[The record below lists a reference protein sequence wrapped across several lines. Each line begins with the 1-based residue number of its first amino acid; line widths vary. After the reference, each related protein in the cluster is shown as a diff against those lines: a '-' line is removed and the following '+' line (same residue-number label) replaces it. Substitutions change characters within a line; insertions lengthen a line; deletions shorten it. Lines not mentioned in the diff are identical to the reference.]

1 MCKHKINR
9 ADWVRTLAKDIVLC
23 SSARHFT
30 LTVTLSTQVYKW
42 VLANLMLGFNPAIGW
57 HPIQGG
63 VEILLVA
70 SWYKNRDTLRRDGPL
85 GLYAD
90 LTFFRQRR
98 FASKRTLLIFSQISS
113 TKVVEFKQI
122 AFILDRRIFE

>member
-1 MCKHKINR
+1 
-9 ADWVRTLAKDIVLC
+9 
-23 SSARHFT
+23 
-30 LTVTLSTQVYKW
+30 
-42 VLANLMLGFNPAIGW
+42 MLGFNPAIDW
-57 HPIQGG
+57 HPFQGG

-70 SWYKNRDTLRRDGPL
+70 SWYKNRDKLRRDGPL

>member
-9 ADWVRTLAKDIVLC
+9 ADWVRTLAKAIVLC
-23 SSARHFT
+23 SSARYFT

-42 VLANLMLGFNPAIGW
+42 VPANLMLGFNPAIGW

-70 SWYKNRDTLRRDGPL
+70 SWYKNRDKLRPDGPL